1 MNKYLK
7 QIYALIFIH
16 LVWYI
21 LSVCVGSNLIPRPD
35 VVWTRLGVL
44 ILNGTIFLHAGF
56 SLLRIAIAIGFALL
70 IGVPL
75 GMMAGV
81 FKRVDTWFSPIVY
94 LLYPIPKIAFLPVF
108 IALFGLGNGSKIVL
122 LFTVLVFQ
130 IILSTRD
137 GMKQIPIEYH
147 RVVNIL
153 KLSNKAKLFK
163 LYLPSVLPSLFNSL
177 RIGIGISLAVLFFG
191 ENYATTYGMGY
202 YIMNNWMMVNYVGMF
217 AGILALAI
225 MAAGLISCID
235 ILEKKYCKWL
245 TYEERNIV

>member
-1 MNKYLK
+1 MSKYLK
-7 QIYALIFIH
+7 QIYAFIFIH
-16 LVWYI
+16 LIWYI
-21 LSVCVGSNLIPRPD
+21 LSYFVGSNLIPRPD
-35 VVWTRLGVL
+35 VVWMRLVEL
-44 ILNGTIFLHAGF
+44 VFNGSIFLHIGF

-75 GMMAGV
+75 GMIAGV
-81 FKRVDTWFSPIVY
+81 YKSVDKWFSPIVY

-108 IALFGLGNGSKIVL
+108 IALFGLGNASKIIL

-130 IILSTRD
+130 IILSVRD
-137 GMKQIPIEYH
+137 GMKRIPIEHH

-153 KLSNKAKLFK
+153 KLSKWTKLIK
-163 LYLPSVLPSLFNSL
+163 LYIPSVLPSLFSSL

-225 MAAGLISCID
+225 IAAGIISCID
-235 ILEKKYCKWL
+235 LLEKKYCKWL
-245 TYEERNIV
+245 TFEERNIV